1 MNTVENTCRTGIS
14 GYAQPKSPESL
25 TVSKLGQE
33 FTKEIQHSARGH
45 VSLNHEIC

>member
-25 TVSKLGQE
+25 TLSELGEE
-33 FTKEIQHSARGH
+33 FLSVQTTK
-45 VSLNHEIC
+45 VK